1 MGTPGPRLTAPI
13 AAIGLIAVGVFAW
26 GQKSV
31 FGGDGQP
38 SKGNP
43 ATASSMKNNLPAEGE
58 SSTNHSKIVS
68 HGTDTSK
75 KGKEAFQEAVK
86 GTRSG
91 IGGSD
96 GKDLDTQLANR
107 TPSGERVAR
116 HGN

>member
-1 MGTPGPRLTAPI
+1 M
-13 AAIGLIAVGVFAW
+13 FAY
-26 GQKSV
+26 GQKSL

-38 SKGNP
+38 SKANP
-43 ATASSMKNNLPAEGE
+43 PTSSSMKNSPPAEGE

-68 HGTDTSK
+68 QGVDTGK
-75 KGKEAFQEAVK
+75 KGKEAFQDAVK

-96 GKDLDTQLANR
+96 GKDLETQIANR